1 MSTHSNLTS
10 AQEALLLSYCDKW
23 LRIARSTSRLDPEQA
38 KCAIASIYAHLHI
51 PRPTILF
58 FPSPHSAWTQFL
70 EPKLSPPPKGLW
82 HLLVEKLTQSLTGL
96 MIIAFCGAML
106 IFPLMA
112 ILVIPFIPKII
123 AQAIALIVGLSALSL
138 VLTSLFLV
146 FIFSPLLERFEARH
160 STAAWR
166 KFKRRYEMP
175 LTARIEHQLEQQ
187 IHDELS
193 EQLPSAIQAT
203 IQNHTALRQWEVRSQ
218 LLAIDRPIERQWTQ
232 RTTSNRL
239 FYAAQPTALA
249 MSSLDFLISELEY
262 SHSVATWQVLK
273 QLMQACSW
281 IVPFKNVCLVCDR
294 PTHLL
299 FDSVWQLH
307 GDGEPA
313 IAFSDQFVVYAYH
326 GVVLPERYGAVPS
339 AQWQV
344 QWLIDEPN
352 AEIRRILIQRIGYAK
367 LCQALNWV
375 VIDTWG
381 EYTLLKIEH
390 DIFYDSE
397 PVHLLQMICP
407 STGHLHVRRVPP
419 DLTSARDAVCWI
431 NWGIAPE
438 EFLVQ
443 T

>member
-1 MSTHSNLTS
+1 MSTHSHLTP

-23 LRIARSTSRLDPEQA
+23 RRIALSTSRLDPEQA
-38 KCAIASIYAHLHI
+38 TGAIASIYAHLHL
-51 PRPTILF
+51 PMPSILF
-58 FPSPHSAWTQFL
+58 FPSPQSAWTQFL
-70 EPKLSPPPKGLW
+70 EPKLSPPPKGIW
-82 HLLVEKLTQSLTGL
+82 HLLVEKLTQILTAL

-106 IFPLMA
+106 IFPLML

-138 VLTSLFLV
+138 VLTSPFLA

-166 KFKRRYEMP
+166 KFKRRFGMP
-175 LTARIEHQLEQQ
+175 LSASFEHQFQQ
-187 IHDELS
+187 LQHELS
-193 EQLPSAIQAT
+193 EQLPSAIQET
-203 IQNHTALRQWEVRSQ
+203 IQNHTADDEWEVRSQ
-218 LLAIDRPIERQWTQ
+218 LLAINTPLERQWTQ
-232 RTTSNRL
+232 RTTSSRL
-239 FYAAQPTALA
+239 FYAAQPTAIA

-281 IVPFKNVCLVCDR
+281 IVPFENVCLVCDR
-294 PTHLL
+294 PTYLS
-299 FDSVWQLH
+299 FDSVWRLH

-339 AQWQV
+339 AQWQA
-344 QWLIDEPN
+344 QWLIDELN
-352 AEIRRILIQRIGYAK
+352 AEIRRILIQGIGYAK
-367 LCQALNWV
+367 LCQAFNSV

-419 DLTSARDAVCWI
+419 DLTSARDAICWI
-431 NWGIAPE
+431 NGGIDPD
-438 EFLVQ
+438 EFSHQ